1 MAASLLENGGVPN
14 ATTPETRINA
24 KNQGESETDKV
35 LFFNRPQRLP
45 TQLPESS
52 CKLPVRQPN
61 VSKPMSSIKVP
72 TNAGIGA

>member
-35 LFFNRPQRLP
+35 LFFNRPQGILRIGRL
-45 TQLPESS
+45 
-52 CKLPVRQPN
+52 KYF
-61 VSKPMSSIKVP
+61 
-72 TNAGIGA
+72 GASVWQTAAS

>member
-35 LFFNRPQRLP
+35 LFFNRPQGFLMWP
-45 TQLPESS
+45 HAA
-52 CKLPVRQPN
+52 
-61 VSKPMSSIKVP
+61 VSMRRSM
-72 TNAGIGA
+72 